1 MFSITLSH
9 FEKITYIFA
18 YDGCHN
24 YFSKKKISYLIVDYG
39 WVRKSL
45 GAGCTF
51 EKVA

>member
-1 MFSITLSH
+1 MMGAIT
-9 FEKITYIFA
+9 IFP
-18 YDGCHN
+18 
-24 YFSKKKISYLIVDYG
+24 KKKISYLIVDYG